1 MDMKP
6 RSCLLLSAIVL
17 SAFLAACS
25 PSDVR
30 RTIRDVS
37 TYIQE
42 RPDSALSVL
51 EEIDTLRL
59 GSRGIR
65 AAYGLLYAMAL
76 DKNDRDDGSFLS
88 GAQAVWKYYR
98 YHGAPEKKE
107 LSAYY
112 YADQLKD
119 AGDDLAAVP
128 RFMETYQLAMRRG
141 DDFYA
146 GMACRELAEIFYA
159 THDYPDQVKYSE
171 LACHFFRK
179 AGKDLHAAFALYEAQ
194 CGRYN
199 LQDYAGSLRT
209 ADTVISMARSLC
221 DTNLLTQSLSSSV
234 LAFSLRTPPSL
245 DSAMLRLKEIR
256 ALRGSYTPEEYAD
269 LALISTKMDRN
280 SPVSQLL
287 DSAYRSVSSRR
298 QFNYVFAS
306 DYEVTKLKGDSLRAY
321 RMMDQILDSL
331 FRQVRETIKQS
342 AVRTMAS
349 YTELQLAQEQQRIRR
364 SRTVAWFAGVA
375 VIVALFFLIRRVR
388 RFLSERKQWEQEKS
402 DYHLLIDE
410 LNRASKTQIGAA
422 FKVGARSFER
432 LCDAYYTSSGKNN
445 RMLISAFLQSI
456 ADFYEDPSFHA
467 EFEAYVDASRQS
479 ILSHLRAEIPD
490 LSESDFSL
498 FVLSASGLST
508 PSICSILHVDRPVF
522 YTRLSRLRRKIKESS
537 SIHHNDFLSILDRN
551 ER

>member
-6 RSCLLLSAIVL
+6 RSFLLLSAIVL

-98 YHGAPEKKE
+98 CHGAPEKKE

-146 GMACRELAEIFYA
+146 GMACRELAEVFYA

-171 LACHFFRK
+171 FFPEGRKGLACGFRP
-179 AGKDLHAAFALYEAQ
+179 L
-194 CGRYN
+194 
-199 LQDYAGSLRT
+199 
-209 ADTVISMARSLC
+209 
-221 DTNLLTQSLSSSV
+221 
-234 LAFSLRTPPSL
+234 
-245 DSAMLRLKEIR
+245 
-256 ALRGSYTPEEYAD
+256 
-269 LALISTKMDRN
+269 
-280 SPVSQLL
+280 
-287 DSAYRSVSSRR
+287 
-298 QFNYVFAS
+298 
-306 DYEVTKLKGDSLRAY
+306 
-321 RMMDQILDSL
+321 
-331 FRQVRETIKQS
+331 
-342 AVRTMAS
+342 
-349 YTELQLAQEQQRIRR
+349 
-364 SRTVAWFAGVA
+364 
-375 VIVALFFLIRRVR
+375 
-388 RFLSERKQWEQEKS
+388 
-402 DYHLLIDE
+402 
-410 LNRASKTQIGAA
+410 
-422 FKVGARSFER
+422 
-432 LCDAYYTSSGKNN
+432 
-445 RMLISAFLQSI
+445 
-456 ADFYEDPSFHA
+456 
-467 EFEAYVDASRQS
+467 
-479 ILSHLRAEIPD
+479 
-490 LSESDFSL
+490 
-498 FVLSASGLST
+498 
-508 PSICSILHVDRPVF
+508 
-522 YTRLSRLRRKIKESS
+522 
-537 SIHHNDFLSILDRN
+537 
-551 ER
+551 